1 MVYGS
6 GLTRKR
12 STHHPEKNSG
22 PAPDTKRTNTASMKS
37 SHRYTQMH
45 ADQKGTKNEAEKEG
59 GRRRQETE
67 VRIQE
72 HGATKS
78 GLVGTGK
85 LK

>member
-1 MVYGS
+1 
-6 GLTRKR
+6 
-12 STHHPEKNSG
+12 
-22 PAPDTKRTNTASMKS
+22 MKS